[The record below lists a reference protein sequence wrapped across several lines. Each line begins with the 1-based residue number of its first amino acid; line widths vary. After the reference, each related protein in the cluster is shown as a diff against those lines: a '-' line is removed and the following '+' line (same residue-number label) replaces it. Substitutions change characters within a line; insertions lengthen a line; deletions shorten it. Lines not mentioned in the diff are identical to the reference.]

1 MDLTN
6 QLGLMR
12 ALPQRCSVIAS
23 SDRMLISAIAQLFD
37 GVGPLVGAATSEAAA
52 LQCLCSG
59 GIELLVCTD
68 QLDQG
73 SGPALVAAAKQRHPI
88 DPLPDA
94 DPASAAQ
101 HHRGGPAGRV

>member
-12 ALPQRCSVIAS
+12 SIPQRCRPLLHRRRSVIAS

-73 SGPALVAAAKQRHPI
+73 SSPALVAAANNAI
-88 DPLPDA
+88 
-94 DPASAAQ
+94 
-101 HHRGGPAGRV
+101 HRSVA